1 VIRVENEKTA
11 EFRFGAGGKTVEVY
25 PARLPGRPIIY
36 LNTFSGEGG
45 RVREAL
51 SASGCA
57 DFTLAAIS
65 GLDWDHD
72 MSPWDAPPLSP
83 GDTPCTGGADD
94 YIRLLTEEIIP
105 RTEALIPEKALWRGL
120 AGYSLA
126 GLLAVYS
133 IYRTALFSRIASMS
147 GSLWFPDFAE
157 FVSAREPL
165 AAPEAIYFSLGDRE
179 ARTRNPYLCTV
190 EERTARIHE
199 LFAARGAET
208 VFVLNPG
215 NHYKDPVGRT
225 AAGIKWILD
234 AQTRRSAK

>member
-1 VIRVENEKTA
+1 MENENTA

-25 PARLPGRPIIY
+25 PARLPGRPVIY

-126 GLLAVYS
+126 GLLAV
-133 IYRTALFSRIASMS
+133 
-147 GSLWFPDFAE
+147 
-157 FVSAREPL
+157 SAREPL